1 METKLDS
8 LLMIK
13 ALKELLPWEFQDET
27 EAISMNQPATEAVI
41 ATVQTDLLI
50 SEPPSN
56 ITLLMAPLP
65 TREAK
70 GEACFPFVP
79 TKEDDIIAGPAPWR
93 LIRKKPNCAL
103 ILVHEDNFP
112 INYSTNVL
120 CHQIIT
126 AMLTITSLALEVMQ
140 LHLEDVIAHY
150 LNAKCTFII
159 PKHRTS
165 KESIYYDEPYNFL
178 IDGPVSTRDYWNTT
192 STLHTLSDV
201 LTTTLSM
208 LVTQA
213 PQFRWEEWSFTPLS
227 IPEHTTTL
235 QQVT

>member
-1 METKLDS
+1 
-8 LLMIK
+8 
-13 ALKELLPWEFQDET
+13 
-27 EAISMNQPATEAVI
+27 MNQPATEAVI

-126 AMLTITSLALEVMQ
+126 AMLTITSLAQ
-140 LHLEDVIAHY
+140 DRY
-150 LNAKCTFII
+150 C
-159 PKHRTS
+159 
-165 KESIYYDEPYNFL
+165 
-178 IDGPVSTRDYWNTT
+178 
-192 STLHTLSDV
+192 
-201 LTTTLSM
+201 
-208 LVTQA
+208 LVTQLTHGLHLRPSSRPVLPCSTWWA
-213 PQFRWEEWSFTPLS
+213 LPPRQRPGR
-227 IPEHTTTL
+227 
-235 QQVT
+235 